1 MSTIVVVRKGQT
13 CCIAADSMTSFGDMQ
28 LSARY
33 ERNHDKIQT
42 FGRTHIGIV
51 GSAAHTLVVE
61 NAMRNPELKP
71 DFSSRDAIFNTLLR
85 LHRILKDDYFLTPK
99 DAEDDPYESS
109 HIDAVIATAH
119 GIFGI
124 YALREVYEYDRFW
137 AVGSGAPYALGA
149 MQALYA
155 SARSSAHSIARA
167 GVEAG
172 AEFDNATALPLSSK
186 QVRLRAVD

>member
-1 MSTIVVVRKGQT
+1 MSTIVVVKKGLD

-28 LSARY
+28 LSAPY
-33 ERNHDKIQT
+33 DKHHDKIQV
-42 FGRTHIGIV
+42 FGSVRMGIV

-61 NAMRNPELKP
+61 SAMRHPELEP
-71 DFSSRDAIFNTLLR
+71 DFTSRQAIFATLTR
-85 LHRILKDDYFLTPK
+85 LHKILKDDYYLSPK
-99 DAEDDPYESS
+99 EIEDDPYEST
-109 HIDAVIATAH
+109 HIDAVITSPK

-124 YALREVYEYDRFW
+124 YSLREVYEYNRFW

-155 SARSSAHSIARA
+155 DPKKSARDIAKA

-172 AEFDNATALPLSSK
+172 TEFDGASALPMT
-186 QVRLRAVD
+186 VRTLKLKE